1 MLSLVMRRKI
11 LITIITWQQFTSR
24 NGWEV
29 ESPRG
34 SKVTTEEVAVEV
46 ITPQAFTQLTSSDF
60 D

>member
-1 MLSLVMRRKI
+1 MRRKT
-11 LITIITWQQFTSR
+11 LVTIITWQQFTSR

-34 SKVTTEEVAVEV
+34 SKVTTEEAAVEV
-46 ITPQAFTQLTSSDF
+46 ITLQTFTQLTNNDF